1 MLARFKWLIAAAGFL
16 IQYMVLP
23 MLPGVSVY
31 PDVALAAVCALGL
44 IYGPGAG
51 IFYGCCVGV
60 MAGSLFTLSLARTAL
75 TYALLGLVCGFMSFK
90 ARSSRVTLPVITV
103 GLCQIVRQAV
113 DIVCLILARAR
124 VDTLTLLTRLTT
136 STVLTIICA
145 LPIYWLLYKSQYRY
159 HVIGKRVG
167 I

>member
-1 MLARFKWLIAAAGFL
+1 MHRT
-16 IQYMVLP
+16 
-23 MLPGVSVY
+23 
-31 PDVALAAVCALGL
+31 L

-51 IFYGCCVGV
+51 MFYGCCVGV
-60 MAGSLFTLSLARTAL
+60 LAGSLFTLSLARTAL

-90 ARSSRVTLPVITV
+90 ARSSRVALPVITV

-124 VDTLTLLTRLTT
+124 FDTLTLLTRLTT

>member
-1 MLARFKWLIAAAGFL
+1 MAYNQNTDAENLGST
-16 IQYMVLP
+16 QSDGMET
-23 MLPGVSVY
+23 VSAV
-31 PDVALAAVCALGL
+31 PDVDEEA
-44 IYGPGAG
+44 GAG
-51 IFYGCCVGV
+51 MFYGCCVGV
-60 MAGSLFTLSLARTAL
+60 LAGSLFTLSLARTAL

-124 VDTLTLLTRLTT
+124 FDMLTLLTRLTT